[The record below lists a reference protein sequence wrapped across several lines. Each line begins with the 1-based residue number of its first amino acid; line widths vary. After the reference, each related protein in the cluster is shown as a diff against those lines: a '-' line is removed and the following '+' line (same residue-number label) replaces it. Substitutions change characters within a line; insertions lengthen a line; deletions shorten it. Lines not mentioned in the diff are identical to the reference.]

1 MRQSRAMK
9 ILEYK
14 RAGFWRDLAGACRSD
29 AAGAKVSAAVESVI
43 SKVRES
49 GDAALEELTL
59 KFDGARVPARKM
71 RVSPAEIKSALAAV
85 GSPDKK
91 AIREAV
97 ACVKAY
103 HAHTFPKNWR
113 AKNPH
118 GAVIG
123 ENFYPIGR
131 VGLYVPGGHAPLVST
146 VVMTATL
153 AKLAKCPEI
162 CVCTPPAPDGTLNP
176 HILAALS
183 IIGISEIYKIGG
195 AQAIAAMALGTKTVK
210 PVDKLFGPGNAYV
223 VEAKRQLFGTVG
235 VDLLPGPSEILVLAD
250 SSANPRFVASDMLS
264 QAEHGSGREKI
275 FLVTTSKKL
284 VEDVRGLLPEMAS
297 SLSRS
302 DALMRIIADGCVVAL
317 VPNLDAACEI
327 ANFVAPEHMELMVSS
342 PEKLAPKI
350 RTAGAI
356 LAGDYTPTVLGD
368 FTAGPSH
375 TLPTGR
381 TGRFSGGLQLIDF
394 MRRSSFVKYGKKSAA
409 RAAGVVGAFAAMER
423 LDAHGSSLIQR
434 LWQNGGR

>member
-162 CVCTPPAPDGTLNP
+162 CVCTPLMC
-176 HILAALS
+176 LS
-183 IIGISEIYKIGG
+183 E
-195 AQAIAAMALGTKTVK
+195 
-210 PVDKLFGPGNAYV
+210 
-223 VEAKRQLFGTVG
+223 
-235 VDLLPGPSEILVLAD
+235 
-250 SSANPRFVASDMLS
+250 
-264 QAEHGSGREKI
+264 
-275 FLVTTSKKL
+275 
-284 VEDVRGLLPEMAS
+284 
-297 SLSRS
+297 
-302 DALMRIIADGCVVAL
+302 
-317 VPNLDAACEI
+317 
-327 ANFVAPEHMELMVSS
+327 
-342 PEKLAPKI
+342 
-350 RTAGAI
+350 
-356 LAGDYTPTVLGD
+356 
-368 FTAGPSH
+368 
-375 TLPTGR
+375 
-381 TGRFSGGLQLIDF
+381 
-394 MRRSSFVKYGKKSAA
+394 
-409 RAAGVVGAFAAMER
+409 
-423 LDAHGSSLIQR
+423 
-434 LWQNGGR
+434 